1 MALFKNSRE
10 FFFQGT
16 PPLTP
21 PCFEKIDPPLAE
33 KKVDPLPWAEGACPP
48 MHPTTA
54 SAEQSENEKIFQR
67 GNFSW
72 SPEENPEL
80 DLPILSDDD
89 DEVSL

>member
-1 MALFKNSRE
+1 MAILFCSQRSLSQE
-10 FFFQGT
+10 
-16 PPLTP
+16 
-21 PCFEKIDPPLAE
+21 
-33 KKVDPLPWAEGACPP
+33 V
-48 MHPTTA
+48 HPTTA